1 MEFELRTESVEKTTL
16 PALAVFAF
24 KDDPT
29 RTGTAAFL
37 PSQTQEL
44 LGQLKSSGELTGK
57 TFEFVLLH
65 RPQGLAAERLL
76 IVGAGKQ
83 EKFSGALER
92 QLAGAATRFLRSRG
106 IHEFGWIVGQT
117 EGDAPS
123 AQSAAEG
130 VLLADFDVESYRTDT
145 DKEPKR
151 SISRV
156 VLFAREGIDK
166 KAVQKQ
172 ITRGRVIGE
181 ARNWA
186 RQLVNEPSNN
196 LTPTILAQKAEAMA
210 TSHGLK
216 VEVFGPKKI
225 QALKMGAFYSVA
237 QGSEEPPQLIVVK
250 YEPEGAPEKPVIG
263 LIGKGVT
270 FDSGG
275 ISIKPS
281 DSMHEMKTDM
291 AGAATMLAVMQV
303 IAQLKPRVRVTAV
316 VPAAENMLSG
326 KAQKPGDI
334 QVSMSGKTIEILNTD
349 AEGRLLLADALTYAR
364 QLGCTHLVDAAT
376 LTGAVMVALG
386 HITTG
391 VFGWDQ
397 EWVDKVLDA
406 ARQAGEKFWQLP
418 VDDEYRPQYKSVIA
432 DLANTGGRYGG
443 AITAA
448 MFVGEFAEGTPWTH
462 LDIAGT
468 RWTNDEKPYMAK
480 GATGVGVPT
489 LTRLLM
495 NLGK

>member
-1 MEFELRTESVEKTTL
+1 MELELRTDPVDRTTL

-24 KDDPT
+24 EDDPT
-29 RTGTAAFL
+29 RSGTAASL
-37 PSQTQEL
+37 PSHTQEL
-44 LGQLKSSGELTGK
+44 LGQLKSSDELKGK
-57 TFEFVLLH
+57 TFDCVLLH

-76 IVGAGKQ
+76 VVGAGKR

-92 QLAGAATRFLRSRG
+92 QLAGAATRYLRSRG
-106 IHEFGWIVGQT
+106 IHEFGWVVGQDRNSSSPAQAGS
-117 EGDAPS
+117 EGF
-123 AQSAAEG
+123 
-130 VLLADFDVESYRTDT
+130 LLGDFDVETYRTD
-145 DKEPKR
+145 EEGAKR
-151 SISRV
+151 YVSRV
-156 VLFAREGIDK
+156 VLFAEKGSDK
-166 KAVQKQ
+166 KAIEEQ

-186 RQLVNEPSNN
+186 RELVNEPSNN
-196 LTPTILAQKAEAMA
+196 LTPTILAEKAEAMA
-210 TSHGLK
+210 NRYGLR
-216 VEVFGPKKI
+216 VDVFGPKKI

-237 QGSEEPPQLIVVK
+237 QGSEEPPRLIVVN

-303 IAQLKPRVRVTAV
+303 IAQLKPRIRVTAI
-316 VPAAENMLSG
+316 VPATENLPSG

-376 LTGAVMVALG
+376 LTGAVMIALG

-391 VFGWDQ
+391 VFGWNQ
-397 EWVDKVLDA
+397 EWVDNVLQA

-418 VDDEYRPQYKSVIA
+418 VDDEYRAQYKSMIA

-448 MFVGEFAEGTPWTH
+448 MFVGEFAEGTPWAH

-489 LTRLLM
+489 LSGLLM
-495 NLGK
+495 NLGQ

>member
-1 MEFELRTESVEKTTL
+1 MELELRTDPVERTTL

-24 KDDPT
+24 EDDPA
-29 RTGTAAFL
+29 RSGTAASL

-44 LGQLKSSGELTGK
+44 LGQLKSSDELKGK
-57 TFEFVLLH
+57 TFDCVLLH

-76 IVGAGKQ
+76 VVGAGKR

-92 QLAGAATRFLRSRG
+92 RLAGAATRYLRSRG
-106 IHEFGWIVGQT
+106 IHEFGWVVGQERNSSSPAQAGS
-117 EGDAPS
+117 EGF
-123 AQSAAEG
+123 
-130 VLLADFDVESYRTDT
+130 LLGDFDVESYRTD
-145 DKEPKR
+145 EEAAKR
-151 SISRV
+151 YISRV
-156 VLFAREGIDK
+156 VLFAGKGSDK
-166 KAVQKQ
+166 KSIEEQ

-186 RQLVNEPSNN
+186 RELVNEPSNN
-196 LTPTILAQKAEAMA
+196 LTPTILAEKAEAMA
-210 TSHGLK
+210 NRYGLR
-216 VEVFGPKKI
+216 VDVFGPKKI

-237 QGSEEPPQLIVVK
+237 QGSEEPPRLIVVN
-250 YEPEGAPEKPVIG
+250 YEPEGAPEKPLIG

-303 IAQLKPRVRVTAV
+303 IAQLKPRVRVIAI
-316 VPAAENMLSG
+316 VPATENLPSG

-364 QLGCTHLVDAAT
+364 QLGCTHLLDAAT
-376 LTGAVMVALG
+376 LTGAVMIALG

-391 VFGWDQ
+391 VFGWNQ
-397 EWVDKVLDA
+397 EWVDNVLQA
-406 ARQAGEKFWQLP
+406 ARQAGEQFWQLP
-418 VDDEYRPQYKSVIA
+418 VDDEYRPQYKSMIA

-448 MFVGEFAEGTPWTH
+448 MFVGEFAEGTPWAH

-489 LTRLLM
+489 LSDLLM
-495 NLGK
+495 NLGQ

>member
-1 MEFELRTESVEKTTL
+1 MELELRTDPVERTTL

-24 KDDPT
+24 EDDPT
-29 RTGTAAFL
+29 RSGTAASL

-44 LGQLKSSGELTGK
+44 LGQLKSSDELKGK
-57 TFEFVLLH
+57 TFDCVLLH

-76 IVGAGKQ
+76 VVGAGKR

-92 QLAGAATRFLRSRG
+92 QLAGAATRYLRSRG
-106 IHEFGWIVGQT
+106 IHEFGWVVGQDRNSSSPAQAGS
-117 EGDAPS
+117 EGF
-123 AQSAAEG
+123 
-130 VLLADFDVESYRTDT
+130 LLGDFDVESYRTD
-145 DKEPKR
+145 EEGAKR
-151 SISRV
+151 YVSRV
-156 VLFAREGIDK
+156 VLFAEKGSDK
-166 KAVQKQ
+166 KAIEEH

-186 RQLVNEPSNN
+186 RELVNEPSNN
-196 LTPTILAQKAEAMA
+196 LTPTILAEKAEAMA
-210 TSHGLK
+210 NRYGLK
-216 VEVFGPKKI
+216 VDVFGPKKI

-237 QGSEEPPQLIVVK
+237 QGSEEPPRLIVVN

-303 IAQLKPRVRVTAV
+303 IAQLKPRVRVTAI
-316 VPAAENMLSG
+316 VPATENLPSG

-376 LTGAVMVALG
+376 LTGAVMIALG

-391 VFGWDQ
+391 VFGWNQ
-397 EWVDKVLDA
+397 EWVDNVLQA

-448 MFVGEFAEGTPWTH
+448 MFVGEFAEGTPWAH

-489 LTRLLM
+489 LSGLLM
-495 NLGK
+495 NLGQ

>member
-1 MEFELRTESVEKTTL
+1 MELELRTDPVETTTL

-24 KDDPT
+24 EDDPT
-29 RTGTAAFL
+29 RSGTAASL

-44 LGQLKSSGELTGK
+44 LGRLKSSDELMGK
-57 TFEFVLLH
+57 TFDCVLLH

-76 IVGAGKQ
+76 VVGAGKR

-92 QLAGAATRFLRSRG
+92 QLAGAATRHLRSRG
-106 IHEFGWIVGQT
+106 IHEFGWVVGQDRNSSSPAQAGS
-117 EGDAPS
+117 EGF
-123 AQSAAEG
+123 
-130 VLLADFDVESYRTDT
+130 LLGDFDVESYRTDT
-145 DKEPKR
+145 DKQPKR
-151 SISRV
+151 YISRV
-156 VLFAREGIDK
+156 VLFAGKGSDK
-166 KAVQKQ
+166 EAIEEQ

-186 RQLVNEPSNN
+186 RELVNEPSNK
-196 LTPTILAQKAEAMA
+196 LTPTILAEKAEAMA
-210 TSHGLK
+210 EGHGLK
-216 VEVFGPKKI
+216 VDVFGPKKI

-237 QGSEEPPQLIVVK
+237 QGSEEPPRLIVVN

-303 IAQLKPRVRVTAV
+303 IAQLKPRVRVTAI
-316 VPAAENMLSG
+316 VPATENLPSG

-376 LTGAVMVALG
+376 LTGAVMIALG

-391 VFGWDQ
+391 VFGWNQ
-397 EWVDKVLDA
+397 EWVDNVLQA

-418 VDDEYRPQYKSVIA
+418 VDDEYRPQYKSMIA

-448 MFVGEFAEGTPWTH
+448 MFVGEFAEGTPWAH

-468 RWTNDEKPYMAK
+468 RWTNAEKPYMAK
-480 GATGVGVPT
+480 GATGVGVPA

-495 NLGK
+495 NLGQ